1 MVSRP
6 AASLSHRTMSGLF
19 WVTSG
24 AGAKAALSLLVL
36 AILGRL
42 LSPADFGLVGAAL
55 VVINF
60 SKLFSELGLGPALVQ
75 RRDIEPRHVQT
86 AFTSYVLLG
95 ALLGGAIWMEAPLI
109 ARIMQMD
116 RLITVLRAL
125 AWLFPVVAL
134 GRVSEFLLKRELQ
147 FRWLTNREVAAYAL
161 GYGGV
166 GIGLAWLG
174 AGVWAL
180 VAAQLAQSVCN
191 VVLLLIKRPPSIR
204 FAFEISAARELMSF
218 GGGHTLAGFG
228 NFAAQQGDNFVVGR
242 WLGQT
247 ALGLYSRSYQLMA
260 TSASIFGGILD
271 GVLFPVL
278 SKVQDDARRLA
289 STYLEGV
296 AFVALVMVPA
306 SAVLI
311 VLAPELIRVLLG
323 PQWSQATVPFQ
334 IFAVAIPLRASALM
348 SDSICR
354 ATGFVYRRAWR
365 QWVYALLVVAGAW
378 IGQFWGIDRVAI
390 GGLVALAVN
399 FLLMAQLS
407 LQAAGLTWARFW
419 EGQRPSLLLAAV
431 AAAVAEGAAAILRS
445 KGLPAIGILA
455 AATGAA
461 VVCLA
466 LLQRAAPGLFLGVEG
481 VRIRQRLR
489 DYVRQQWN
497 WTGQGLPALRR
508 RVRIP

>member
-1 MVSRP
+1 MTPPS
-6 AASLSHRTMSGLF
+6 ASLSNRTLSGLF

-24 AGAKAALSLLVL
+24 AGAKALLSLTVLVV
-36 AILGRL
+36 LGRL

-55 VVINF
+55 VVINL

-75 RRDIEPRHVQT
+75 RRDLEPRHVHT

-95 ALLGGAIWMEAPLI
+95 FLLGGAIWAAAPLI
-109 ARIMQMD
+109 ARFMQMNH
-116 RLITVLRAL
+116 LPPVLRAL
-125 AWLFPVVAL
+125 AWLFPVVGL
-134 GRVSEFLLKRELQ
+134 GRVSEFLLKRDLH
-147 FRWLTNREVAAYAL
+147 FRWLTNREVAAYAV

-180 VAAQLAQSVCN
+180 VAAQLAQSICN
-191 VVLLLIKRPPSIR
+191 VALLLIKRPPSIQ
-204 FAFEISAARELMSF
+204 FAFELRAARELMSF

-228 NFAAQQGDNFVVGR
+228 NFAAQQGDNLVVGR
-242 WLGQT
+242 WLGPT

-271 GVLFPVL
+271 GVLFPVM
-278 SKVQDDARRLA
+278 SKIQDDARRLA
-289 STYLEGV
+289 SAYLQGV

-365 QWVYALLVVAGAW
+365 QWVYALLVVLGAW

-407 LQAAGLTWARFW
+407 LQAAGIPWGRFW
-419 EGQRPSLLLAAV
+419 EGQLPALLLAAV
-431 AAAVAEGAAAILRS
+431 TAAVAEGAAAVLRS
-445 KGLPAIGILA
+445 RGLPPA
-455 AATGAA
+455 AVLVVAAGAA
-461 VVCLA
+461 VTCAALA
-466 LLQRAAPGLFLGVEG
+466 QRAAPRLFLGPVG
-481 VRIRQRLR
+481 VRIRERLHCYAR
-489 DYVRQQWN
+489 EQWG
-497 WTGQGLPALRR
+497 WSGGRAHA
-508 RVRIP
+508 